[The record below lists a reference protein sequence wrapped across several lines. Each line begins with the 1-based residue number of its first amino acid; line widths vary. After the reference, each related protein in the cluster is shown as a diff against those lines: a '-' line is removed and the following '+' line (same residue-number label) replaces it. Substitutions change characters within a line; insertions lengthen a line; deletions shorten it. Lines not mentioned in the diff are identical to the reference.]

1 MSGAPAA
8 SHTLR
13 VLTHLAGKV
22 EPVPAA
28 AIAHALDLPR
38 STTYRLLTE
47 MASLGYATHY
57 RDEGTWGLGVAAFE
71 LSSGYQRQ
79 SPLQRLARPLVQ
91 RLVDTTTHNGHL
103 AVLDGRDVLYVIEE
117 RAKGRP
123 LLVSDVG
130 VRLPAS
136 TTASG
141 LAMLAALPGRQVTAL
156 YPSAAEL
163 VARPGAPRTPSHLR
177 RELVAVRRRG
187 HAVEVGTVTAGL
199 ASVAL
204 PVLDRTGRPTAA
216 VALTYPE
223 GSVSDLESLLVPL
236 RRAADALQARLNP
249 RSGEPGRPA

>member
-1 MSGAPAA
+1 MHIVVVAA
-8 SHTLR
+8 STSIR
-13 VLTHLAGKV
+13 
-22 EPVPAA
+22 
-28 AIAHALDLPR
+28 PR
-38 STTYRLLTE
+38 T
-47 MASLGYATHY
+47 
-57 RDEGTWGLGVAAFE
+57 V
-71 LSSGYQRQ
+71 
-79 SPLQRLARPLVQ
+79 
-91 RLVDTTTHNGHL
+91 
-103 AVLDGRDVLYVIEE
+103 AVLSRRLETKAKARGVPSTPCATPASAVTSLSDPVL
-117 RAKGRP
+117 P
-123 LLVSDVG
+123 TT
-130 VRLPAS
+130 S

-204 PVLDRTGRPTAA
+204 PVLDRTDRPTAA

-236 RRAADALQARLNP
+236 RRAADALQARLNS
-249 RSGEPGRPA
+249 RDGEPGRPA